1 MRSRRHSLSEPR
13 PAKHARLCAPMTSQL
28 AQLTP
33 AERARA
39 EAVRRMREENARAIA
54 ASRKPNGTRAKYVE
68 VDVAELQS
76 TVIAMRGE
84 IDALRGQVEL
94 LASQVVAL
102 TEDVLDTR
110 AHTKNLPAVR
120 APQASGEAPWR
131 RGGRGSIGATSAT
144 RRKLTADQ

>member
-1 MRSRRHSLSEPR
+1 MRFSGWGRSML
-13 PAKHARLCAPMTSQL
+13 APL
-28 AQLTP
+28 PL
-33 AERARA
+33 RG
-39 EAVRRMREENARAIA
+39 
-54 ASRKPNGTRAKYVE
+54 KPNGTRAKYVE

-76 TVIAMRGE
+76 TVIAIRGD

-120 APQASGEAPWR
+120 APQAGGEAPWWAWVDHSR
-131 RGGRGSIGATSAT
+131 NSP
-144 RRKLTADQ
+144 KADN